1 MTAQCNRIGILSS
14 LRRFY
19 RDRRGVAAV
28 EFALILP
35 IMLTIYLGG
44 VEVGDGFAI
53 DTRVT
58 LVTRAVTDL
67 ATQYVTIDNSDMST
81 ILNASTEL
89 VTPYSSAN
97 IIVTLSEVTTDN
109 NGNGTITWSDSLNG
123 TARTV
128 GSAITLPT
136 SLKIKNISLI
146 LGEVSYN
153 YTPALGYTITGTIT
167 MSDSFYMLPRLSNS
181 VTRVNS

>member
-1 MTAQCNRIGILSS
+1 MTAQRKRVGILSR
-14 LRRFY
+14 LRRFC

-28 EFALILP
+28 EFSLILP

-81 ILNASTEL
+81 ILNASTAI

-136 SLKIKNISLI
+136 SLI

>member
-1 MTAQCNRIGILSS
+1 MTAQRKRVGILSR
-14 LRRFY
+14 LRRFC

-28 EFALILP
+28 EFSLILP

-81 ILNASTEL
+81 ILNASTAI
-89 VTPYSSAN
+89 VTP
-97 IIVTLSEVTTDN
+97 T
-109 NGNGTITWSDSLNG
+109 
-123 TARTV
+123 RR
-128 GSAITLPT
+128 PT
-136 SLKIKNISLI
+136 SL
-146 LGEVSYN
+146 
-153 YTPALGYTITGTIT
+153 
-167 MSDSFYMLPRLSNS
+167 
-181 VTRVNS
+181 